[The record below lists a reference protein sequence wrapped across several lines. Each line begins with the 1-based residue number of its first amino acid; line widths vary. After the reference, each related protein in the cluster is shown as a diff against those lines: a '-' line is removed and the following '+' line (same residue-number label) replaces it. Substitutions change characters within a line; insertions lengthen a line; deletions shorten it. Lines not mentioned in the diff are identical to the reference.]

1 MRWKKPLGL
10 FVALVLVFSVF
21 AVVRAATISNV
32 TWENAITEPE
42 DLPVEIV
49 EGQPA
54 TINVTILTSGG
65 EPFALENLQG
75 ADSISVTGKFVDEYG
90 NALDMNGNGTA
101 DIYTFTNTSTPGL
114 WTTTINV
121 SNVQPGMYTLK
132 IEAIASNSTTN
143 TIIDNA
149 TLEEQVWIAGGPY
162 WVLRSGVRDG
172 DTIQVGSMSITIR
185 GLSDL
190 GAILDLGNLTTQS
203 IVDNDRD
210 GIFSWKHDISGDGVD
225 DWMIFI
231 KSTDEEGAPVYD
243 LYIYSKDASILDSL
257 DNTLGEVRVLGDN
270 IRKTVDFK
278 NHSRYVAHILWDDS
292 LLARLGLKA
301 TDYYIIP
308 VKGREHW
315 WERGSR
321 GAHMEVKVIKRT
333 TYLWGLFG
341 KEEKVFEGDIWNKNV
356 NIDNVAKILGK
367 WTIQLGNLY
376 GSVHEWNSQGHHY
389 WEIKKALGDIQFP
402 NNYELRSRE
411 LKDLAYSSEDWRGFN
426 PILHPGGRG
435 LFKPH
440 LDWKSILGLEDD
452 SDENNS

>member
-1 MRWKKPLGL
+1 MKKLLSL
-10 FVALVLVFSVF
+10 FVVVVLVLSVS
-21 AVVRAATISNV
+21 VVRGATITNV

-54 TINVTILTSGG
+54 AINVTILASSG
-65 EPFALENLQG
+65 EPFVLENLQG
-75 ADSISVTGKFVDEYG
+75 ADSISVTGKFIDEYG
-90 NALDMNGNGTA
+90 NALDMNGDGAA

-114 WTTTINV
+114 YTTVINV
-121 SNVQPGMYTLK
+121 TNVQPGLYTLK

-149 TLEEQVWIAGGPY
+149 TLELQVWIAGGPY

-203 IVDNDRD
+203 IIDNDRD

-225 DWMIFI
+225 DWMVFI
-231 KSTDEEGAPVYD
+231 KSTDEKGRSIYN

-257 DNTLGEVRVLGDN
+257 NNSLGEVRVLGND
-270 IRKTVDFK
+270 IRRTVIFK
-278 NHSRYVAHILWDDS
+278 DHNRYNAFVLWDES
-292 LLARLGLKA
+292 LPAKLGLKA

-308 VKGREHW
+308 VQGRKHW

-341 KEEKVFEGDIWNKNV
+341 KEEKVFEGDIWNRNV
-356 NIDNVAKILGK
+356 NVDNVVKILGK
-367 WTIQLGNLY
+367 WTLQLGNIM
-376 GSVHEWNSQGHHY
+376 SNCWWSQGHWF

-426 PILHPGGRG
+426 PILNPSGKG
-435 LFKPH
+435 LFKPN
-440 LDWKSILGLEDD
+440 LDWKSILGIED
-452 SDENNS
+452 EEEE